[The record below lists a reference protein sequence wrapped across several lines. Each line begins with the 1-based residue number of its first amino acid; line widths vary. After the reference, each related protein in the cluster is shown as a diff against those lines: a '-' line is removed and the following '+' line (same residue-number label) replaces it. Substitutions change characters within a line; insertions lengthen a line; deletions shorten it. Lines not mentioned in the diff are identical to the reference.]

1 MTRVLLQP
9 AGGPE
14 AVRHYAHTIRNGTPL
29 ANIQG
34 FLKPEEVL
42 ELRSLYSDGFA
53 RIWGLTPGHA
63 NRNATKW
70 QNLEQGDVVLFAGG
84 GQLFAS
90 AFLKHKTHNREL
102 AIALWGSDPEGS
114 TWEYVYF
121 VSVPRSRRIPYVRL
135 ADVLGFSRDF
145 VVLGVMLLSEVQS
158 AKVLEAFQLVDD

>member
-14 AVRHYAHTIRNGTPL
+14 AVRHYTHTIRNGTPL
-29 ANIQG
+29 TEIKR
-34 FLKPEEVL
+34 FLKPEEL
-42 ELRSLYSDGFA
+42 TELQGLYSDGIA

-70 QNLEQGDVVLFAGG
+70 QRLEHGDVVLFAGG

-90 AFLKHKTHNREL
+90 AFLRHKTHNREL

-121 VSVPRSRRIPYVRL
+121 VSVPRSRRIPYVKL

-158 AKVLEAFQLVDD
+158 